1 MLLRRHRKAEEANLD
16 LEVKV
21 EITDESIEKTSNEEA
36 LDETMEENKN
46 ESCEEVFKEESTN
59 EETLNET
66 EEEDKIDYSKLKVDE
81 LKNLLDEKEIE
92 YDSKAKKEDLI
103 KLLEGAE

>member
-1 MLLRRHRKAEEANLD
+1 MLLRRHRRTEEANLD
-16 LEVKV
+16 SEVK
-21 EITDESIEKTSNEEA
+21 EEA
-36 LDETMEENKN
+36 LE
-46 ESCEEVFKEESTN
+46 
-59 EETLNET
+59 ET
-66 EEEDKIDYSKLKVDE
+66 EEEDTVDYSKLKVDE

>member
-1 MLLRRHRKAEEANLD
+1 MLLRRHRKPE
-16 LEVKV
+16 EVKE
-21 EITDESIEKTSNEEA
+21 EIIDESIEKISNEESI
-36 LDETMEENKN
+36 D
-46 ESCEEVFKEESTN
+46 

-66 EEEDKIDYSKLKVDE
+66 GEEDKIDYPKLKVDE